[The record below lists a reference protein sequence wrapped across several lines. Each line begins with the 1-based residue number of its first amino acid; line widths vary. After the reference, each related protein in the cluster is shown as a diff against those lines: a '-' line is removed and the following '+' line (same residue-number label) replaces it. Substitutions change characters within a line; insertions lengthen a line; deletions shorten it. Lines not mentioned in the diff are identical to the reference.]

1 MTPRRRILMVLD
13 HPYPPDVRVE
23 NEARSLVEAGY
34 DVSLLA
40 LAPDDRPETDSH
52 DGVTVHRVRVPA
64 KVRNVMRGL
73 VSTVPLMDLYL
84 AREIRKLHARH
95 PFDVLHVHD
104 LYLVGAG
111 LRAARQLRIPVVAD
125 LHENWV
131 EALKHYAWSNRYPGK
146 LVINIP
152 RWERTERQW
161 VRAADRLVV
170 VIEEAADRYAE
181 LGVPRERIA
190 VVPNTVKLDAFRGFE
205 IESDLVERL
214 RSPLTLVY
222 TGGIDAHR
230 GLETVVD
237 AMPTIVQAEPEAR
250 LVIVGDGRTRSGLEA
265 HAGSLGLGERVVF
278 EGWQPQ
284 ARLKS
289 YIAAADV
296 CLIPHLKTVHTDA
309 TIPHKLFHYMLM
321 RKPVVTTDCRPLERI
336 VAGERVGRV
345 VPSGDVAA
353 FAEAVLALG
362 ADPDERRAM
371 GERGHAAVLAR
382 YHWDATVSDLLRLY
396 DELP

>member
-1 MTPRRRILMVLD
+1 MVLD
-13 HPYPPDVRVE
+13 HAYPPDVRVE
-23 NEARSLVEAGY
+23 NEARSLVEAGFE
-34 DVSLLA
+34 VSLLA
-40 LAPDDRPETDSH
+40 LAPDDRPETGTH

-73 VSTVPLMDLYL
+73 VSTVPLLDLYL
-84 AREIRKLHARH
+84 AREIQRLHARH
-95 PFDVLHVHD
+95 PFDALHIHD
-104 LYLVGAG
+104 LYLAGAG
-111 LRAARQLRIPVVAD
+111 LRAGRRLGLPAVVD

-131 EALKHYAWSNRYPGK
+131 EALKHYAWSTRYPGR
-146 LVINIP
+146 LVVNIP
-152 RWERTERQW
+152 RWERTERRW

-181 LGVPRERIA
+181 MGVPRERIA
-190 VVPNTVKLDAFRGFE
+190 VVPNTIKLAAFRGFE
-205 IESDLVERL
+205 LEGDLVERF

-237 AMPTIVQAEPEAR
+237 AMPAIVRAEPEAR
-250 LVIVGDGRTRSGLEA
+250 LVIVGDGRTRRDLEA
-265 HAGSLGLGERVVF
+265 RAGALGLGDHIVF

-296 CLIPHLKTVHTDA
+296 CLIPHLKTAHTDA
-309 TIPHKLFHYMLM
+309 TIPHKLFHYMFM
-321 RKPVVTTDCRPLERI
+321 RKPVVATDCRPLERI

-345 VPSGDVAA
+345 VPSGEAAA

-382 YHWDATVSDLLRLY
+382 YHWDATVTDLLRLY
-396 DELP
+396 DELPQPRPS